1 MGEYNQNIWYICM
14 KFLKSKF
21 YIFQTSFSLFI
32 ALMVLSIQFRYVFY
46 WICPS
51 FMPYSFG
58 FAIVECLFLLVYVC
72 TSVVYSMAGVYI
84 EITGQKR
91 CPLTT

>member
-1 MGEYNQNIWYICM
+1 M

-21 YIFQTSFSLFI
+21 YIFKTSFSSFI
-32 ALMVLSIQFRYVFY
+32 ALMVLSMQFWYVFC

-51 FMPYSFG
+51 FMTYSFG

-72 TSVVYSMAGVYI
+72 TSVVYSMAGVYL

-91 CPLTT
+91 CP